1 MTDCPGGLNTAN
13 NVNGTMQ
20 LNSADPVFPN
30 SSSLSPLLDEEE
42 GKSSNTS
49 VVSKNI
55 KDHISSSTLQLVL
68 EDLRK
73 KRHDLF
79 HECVV
84 EIEAFLAIEPFQEF
98 KKSLYFQHYLQ
109 WLGLERQPVTMKT
122 FYMYRVLGKGGFGE
136 VCACQTRSSGI
147 ILAHKYHILSEY
159 Y

>member
-1 MTDCPGGLNTAN
+1 
-13 NVNGTMQ
+13 MQ